1 MPEPGHIVKLIE
13 NCIFTPMK
21 RFLAFILLF
30 IYSATTVGATVEL
43 HYCMGKLSG
52 WSLSWTEAKSKECSK
67 CGMEKTE
74 KSDKGCCHDE
84 SKLLKVQDDQKAN
97 HLSLEIY
104 KLPVAAP
111 VISNHA
117 VVCTITGINGVLP
130 HSNAPPRSS
139 GTDICIYN
147 CTFRI

>member
-1 MPEPGHIVKLIE
+1 
-13 NCIFTPMK
+13 MK

-30 IYSATTVGATVEL
+30 IYSATTIGATVEL
-43 HYCMGKLSG
+43 HYCMGKLSS

-97 HLSLEIY
+97 SLSLEIY

-111 VISNHA
+111 AINNHT
-117 VVCTITGINGVLP
+117 VVYLLPEINGVLP

-147 CTFRI
+147 CVFRI